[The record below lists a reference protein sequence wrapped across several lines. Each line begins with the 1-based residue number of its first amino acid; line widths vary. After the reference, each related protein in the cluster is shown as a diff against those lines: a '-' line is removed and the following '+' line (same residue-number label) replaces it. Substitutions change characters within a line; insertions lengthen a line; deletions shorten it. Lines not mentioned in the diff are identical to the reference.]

1 MAFFKRKIYN
11 SYLKVAEWL
20 TKLISRKVSVT
31 PQPKRFSLR
40 KIESAIEG
48 IIPIIVS
55 NRAISL
61 VKITYFFVVN
71 FVKGT
76 TIYINLRLKL
86 SYFSSVKF
94 RSVI

>member
-1 MAFFKRKIYN
+1 MALFKRKIYN

-55 NRAISL
+55 N
-61 VKITYFFVVN
+61 
-71 FVKGT
+71 
-76 TIYINLRLKL
+76 
-86 SYFSSVKF
+86 
-94 RSVI
+94 